1 VGDPYVI
8 ERECLITVEDAEMGR
23 LPMHN
28 VSPRL
33 GKTPGAIRR
42 PAPRV
47 GQHNAEIFDELG
59 LDSATRARLGRK
71 DRS

>member
-1 VGDPYVI
+1 
-8 ERECLITVEDAEMGR
+8 
-23 LPMHN
+23 